1 MRACLR
7 FLWVFSMALWK
18 GYHGWGLI
26 TCFYFYFYLWL
37 YIYNAALWAYTTLMN
52 LSLTFCDVMV
62 MMLAI
67 LATLA

>member
-1 MRACLR
+1 MRAWLR

-26 TCFYFYFYLWL
+26 TFYFYFYLWL

-52 LSLTFCDVMV
+52 LALTFVM
-62 MMLAI
+62 
-67 LATLA
+67 